1 MIRLGLFFLLSIVAF
16 AFVEP
21 SIKQVPT
28 GFVRISFYR
37 YMQQHETTFK
47 EWREFMGYMEK
58 EKGDRPER
66 YGPDF
71 TQIALDWKTKKN
83 LEKMFQAG
91 NLDSLAVVGV
101 RFEDVMKFVAYKNE
115 LEQAANKKETE
126 FKRLKYLLPNSE
138 TDTLLGKMG
147 ALLSGTKSQK
157 NLPNAFPVL
166 PINHPMGSTKS
177 KLFFIHQ
184 NVSEMS
190 DTKGIALRGSYKKD
204 LKSSGLGVVQNYFVP
219 SGFIGFRLMA
229 EVVEE

>member
-1 MIRLGLFFLLSIVAF
+1 MIRFGLFFLFSIAAF

-21 SIKQVPT
+21 SKKQVPS

-37 YMQQHETTFK
+37 YVQQHETTFK
-47 EWREFMGYMEK
+47 EWRVFMDFMEK

-66 YGPDF
+66 YLPDF

-83 LEKMFQAG
+83 LEELFQTG
-91 NLDSLAVVGV
+91 KLDSLPVVGV
-101 RFEDVMKFVAYKNE
+101 RFEDVIKFVAYKNE
-115 LEQAANKKETE
+115 LEQAATKKETE
-126 FKRLKYLLPNSE
+126 FKRLKFLLPNSE

-147 ALLSGTKSQK
+147 ALLTGSKPQK
-157 NLPNAFPVL
+157 NLPNAFPVF
-166 PINHPMGSTKS
+166 PVNHPMGSSKS

-190 DTKGIALRGSYKKD
+190 DTKGIALRGSYKND
-204 LKSSGLGVVQNYFVP
+204 LKSSGLGIVQNYYVP